1 MRVRIDAI
9 KINMCGQLNRPDMS
23 LLSLYYHVSGQS
35 SSANETAR
43 YFILMNIHKNGHMI
57 HEWIR
62 RITHVVESLA
72 KFYKSELVMKRWNV
86 KYAKKSAWF
95 INVAVLQRPNFNK
108 KHHSDEL
115 LTLPNLVDLWS
126 RSDEVNMWPFW
137 EKKADRK
144 NKISI
149 GSFLTKY
156 SNNIWNVI

>member
-1 MRVRIDAI
+1 
-9 KINMCGQLNRPDMS
+9 
-23 LLSLYYHVSGQS
+23 
-35 SSANETAR
+35 
-43 YFILMNIHKNGHMI
+43 MNIHKNGHMI
-57 HEWIR
+57 DEWIR

-86 KYAKKSAWF
+86 WNTQKVSMMHQCF
-95 INVAVLQRPNFNK
+95 AVLQRPNFNK

-126 RSDEVNMWPFW
+126 RSEGVNMLPFW

-149 GSFLTKY
+149 GSFLTKH